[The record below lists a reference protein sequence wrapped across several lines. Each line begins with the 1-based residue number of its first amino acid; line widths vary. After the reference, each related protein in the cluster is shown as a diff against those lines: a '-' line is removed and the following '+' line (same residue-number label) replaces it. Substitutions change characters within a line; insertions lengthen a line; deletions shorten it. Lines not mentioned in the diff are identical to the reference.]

1 MSGRVAAAAVVAAA
15 LVFAEPA
22 VVPAQP
28 APQGAARSVS
38 VVPTGLLP
46 AEIETRVSRG
56 YLDAMEL
63 VYAGRIPE
71 AEKQAEELV
80 TLAPDDPR
88 PYLLKARVMREYVS
102 EQDNTRENV
111 KPQVAPILG
120 VLDVALDRSE
130 AILRKDPDAVAGHL
144 YRGWTRMFRGQ
155 LHELAFEHWSAGRS
169 AKAGKSDLD
178 RVLSQDPA
186 NPDARMIMGTYLY
199 FADLLPGVLK
209 IASFLL
215 RIPGGDRAEGL
226 EMLRSVES
234 IPSYSQ
240 HDARGMRGA
249 ILFGF
254 EGDLAAARELFDGF
268 DEDFPDNPR
277 LVEPLAVLDLWFVE
291 RLGAG
296 LPRIERVVQANEI
309 RGDPHALELT
319 ARLRLYQSW
328 MEMLSGRFEAG
339 CANLEKLHRNN
350 PGRPDWFR
358 PIVDLY
364 LADAYLLCGQTDRA
378 VAVRSGA
385 RDDEEI
391 RELLR
396 FVDAPGAAASA
407 AEVETLRRLQP
418 VARAAYEGRL
428 DEAESLLAGLGE
440 GPLVSFYRGEVIHLR
455 GRHAEALPHYQRL
468 LAPGVP
474 ERCRLF
480 VRIARLRTAEIQAM
494 QGNWEAAAR
503 AFDDEVEHYAVKDM
517 LRHVVRA
524 RQRFFDREAESVRS

>member
-1 MSGRVAAAAVVAAA
+1 
-15 LVFAEPA
+15 
-22 VVPAQP
+22 
-28 APQGAARSVS
+28 
-38 VVPTGLLP
+38 
-46 AEIETRVSRG
+46 
-56 YLDAMEL
+56 
-63 VYAGRIPE
+63 
-71 AEKQAEELV
+71 
-80 TLAPDDPR
+80 
-88 PYLLKARVMREYVS
+88 
-102 EQDNTRENV
+102 
-111 KPQVAPILG
+111 
-120 VLDVALDRSE
+120 
-130 AILRKDPDAVAGHL
+130 
-144 YRGWTRMFRGQ
+144 MFRGQ

-178 RVLSQDPA
+178 RVLSQEPA

-215 RIPGGDRAEGL
+215 RIPGGDREEGL

-234 IPSYSQ
+234 VPSFSQ

-268 DEDFPDNPR
+268 DADFPDNPR

-296 LPRIERVVQANEI
+296 LSRIARVVQANETG
-309 RGDPHALELT
+309 GDPHALELT

-328 MEMLSGRFEAG
+328 MEMVAGRFEDG
-339 CANLEKLHRNN
+339 RANLEKLHRDN

-364 LADAYLLCGQTDRA
+364 LADAFLLGGQPDRA
-378 VAVRSGA
+378 AAVRADA
-385 RDDEEI
+385 RGDEKI
-391 RELLR
+391 RDLLE
-396 FVDAPGAAASA
+396 FVSKPGAAASG
-407 AEVETLRRLQP
+407 AEVEALRKLQP

-428 DEAESLLAGLGE
+428 EEAESLLAPLGE
-440 GPLVSFYRGEVIHLR
+440 GPLVSFYRGEILHLR
-455 GRHAEALPHYQRL
+455 GRHADALPHYRSL

-480 VRIARLRTAEIQAM
+480 VRIARLRVAEIEAM
-494 QGNWEAAAR
+494 QGNWETAAR
-503 AFDDEVEHYAVKDM
+503 VFDDEVERYAVKDM